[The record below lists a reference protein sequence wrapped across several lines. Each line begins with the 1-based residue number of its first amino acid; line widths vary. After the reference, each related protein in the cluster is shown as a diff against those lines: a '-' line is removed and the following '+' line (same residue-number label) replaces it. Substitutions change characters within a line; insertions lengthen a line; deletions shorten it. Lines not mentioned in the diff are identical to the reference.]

1 MRNFKIVGVTG
12 PTGAGKSTVVSYLQN
27 KACKVIDADKIA
39 RLALQK
45 GSDCLVQ
52 VCAVFGEDILNSD
65 GTLNRQLLAS
75 RAFSTQENTAKLN
88 SITHPWIFMQVLK
101 IIDDIRKSENTPVI
115 LFDAPVLFE
124 SKMDILCDYV
134 LAVVAPLEIRKQRI
148 ISRDNLTA
156 ENADIRINAQNNDEF
171 YTDKADFVIDGSMP
185 LEEIYIKA
193 DEMLDS
199 VIGGE

>member
-12 PTGAGKSTVVSYLQN
+12 PTGSGKSTVVSYL
-27 KACKVIDADKIA
+27 KGKGCKVIDADKLA

-52 VCAVFGEDILNSD
+52 VCAVFGDDILNAD
-65 GTLNRQLLAS
+65 GTLNRQLLAN
-75 RAFSTQENTAKLN
+75 RAFSTPENTAKLN
-88 SITHPWIFMQVLK
+88 NITHPWIFMQVLK
-101 IIDDIRKSENTPVI
+101 NIDNIRKSEDTPVI

-134 LAVVAPLEIRKQRI
+134 LAVVAPVEIRKQRI

-156 ENADIRINAQNNDEF
+156 ENAGIRINAQNKDEF

-193 DEMLDS
+193 DKVLDS
-199 VIGGE
+199 IIGGE